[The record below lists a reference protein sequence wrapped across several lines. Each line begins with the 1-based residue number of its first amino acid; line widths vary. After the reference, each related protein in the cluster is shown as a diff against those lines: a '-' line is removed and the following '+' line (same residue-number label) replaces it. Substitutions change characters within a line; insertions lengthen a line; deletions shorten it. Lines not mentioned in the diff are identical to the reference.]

1 MITLVKIEHI
11 WGHSS
16 ATSCHQSQS
25 VDNRNDWSGYGDGW
39 AWFFFRLVEQE
50 SRNHWSEG
58 MLSPNPTNH
67 IFVSSYASWDYC
79 MRIFSILPLS
89 VPLVKE
95 IALTSSIYCFHMW
108 AVISL
113 ANGNETQ
120 NCNKWGH
127 ANECRCSP
135 RPESMCLIELTWTP
149 APTEQTSLLQPLSLL
164 LRQFVLNE
172 WRGLGNNHPPPPSAQ
187 PLLCGETDFWR

>member
-25 VDNRNDWSGYGDGW
+25 VDNRSDWSGYEDGW
-39 AWFFFRLVEQE
+39 VWFFFRLVEQE

-127 ANECRCSP
+127 ATECRCST
-135 RPESMCLIELTWTP
+135 RPEYTCPIKLTLTP
-149 APTEQTSLLQPLSLL
+149 LPTEQTYLFFFFFYSLL
-164 LRQFVLNE
+164 LWQFVLE
-172 WRGLGNNHPPPPSAQ
+172 WRGPGNNCTST
-187 PLLCGETDFWR
+187 CGQYVMMVLQ